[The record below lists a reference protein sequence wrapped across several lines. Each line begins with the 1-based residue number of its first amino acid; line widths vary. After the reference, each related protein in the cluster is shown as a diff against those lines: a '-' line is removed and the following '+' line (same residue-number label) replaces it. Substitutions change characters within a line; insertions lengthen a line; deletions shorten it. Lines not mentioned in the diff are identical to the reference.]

1 LDIICFIDNS
11 EAKKKSLFL
20 GKQIESPSFILDID
34 FDFVFIASANWFLDM
49 YSQLCRDLRIPYEKI
64 IILDSSLF
72 IKKL

>member
-1 LDIICFIDNS
+1 LDIICFVDNS
-11 EAKKKSLFL
+11 EEKENSQFM
-20 GKQIESPSFILDID
+20 GRQIKSPSYILDIE
-34 FDFVFIASANWFLDM
+34 FDLVFVASANWFLDM